1 LPPITRR
8 AFLEGS
14 ALAALAALLA
24 ACDGRASPSTRSS
37 AGATASASA
46 AGSPSG
52 DLGTLAPTGP
62 LTFANWRG
70 SIDLAR
76 DRVTSPTIAEFEK
89 QYNVEVD
96 YAGSE
101 IEDNESFV
109 GLMRPQL
116 EAGVEPGWDLV
127 VVADWMA
134 ARMVDAGWAESI
146 DPAHVPNAVEHIRPE
161 VKGPP
166 WDASNGFHYPWLS
179 VATGVAWNRAAIGR
193 DLASVGELFDPAL
206 AGKVTLL
213 GDPRATL
220 PLIHL
225 LLGASG
231 ATSDRPVEEMT
242 IEDVDVAIDYL
253 RPFVESGHVRAFTR
267 SEYVGD
273 LADRTTSAAMA
284 LSPDVAPIVGTDIGW
299 AYPAEGWLLGSNDL
313 VIPRAAKNR
322 LTAELMIDW
331 VYDPVRAA
339 RIAMAASSI
348 TPVRGAEDATGSLE
362 DAPAP
367 TSPAYRLLF
376 PPADVAD
383 RRHRYPLWDEE
394 TSRQVEDRFGELTGA

>member
-1 LPPITRR
+1 V
-8 AFLEGS
+8 
-14 ALAALAALLA
+14 LLA
-24 ACDGRASPSTRSS
+24 ACDARSSPSATPSLR
-37 AGATASASA
+37 ATASASA
-46 AGSPSG
+46 AESPAG
-52 DLGTLAPTGP
+52 NAGTLAPTGP

-70 SIDLAR
+70 SIDLAK

-89 QYNVEVD
+89 QYGVKVD
-96 YAGSE
+96 YAGSG

-134 ARMVDAGWAESI
+134 ARMVEADWTESI
-146 DPAHVPNAVEHIRPE
+146 DPAHVPNAVDRLRPE

-166 WDASNGFHYPWLS
+166 WDAANAFHYPWLS
-179 VATGVAWNRAAIGR
+179 VATGIAWNRVAVGH

-213 GDPRATL
+213 SDPRATL

-225 LLGASG
+225 MLGARG

-242 IEDVDVAIDYL
+242 LEDVDVAIEYL

-267 SEYVGD
+267 SEYVRD

-284 LSPDVAPIVGTDIGW
+284 LSRDIAPIVGPDTGW
-299 AYPAEGWLLGSNDL
+299 VYPAEGWLLGSNDL
-313 VIPRAAKNR
+313 VIPRNAKNR
-322 LTAELMIDW
+322 FTAELMIDW
-331 VYDPVRAA
+331 AYDPTHAA
-339 RIAMAASSI
+339 RIAVASSSI
-348 TPVRGAEDATGSLE
+348 SPVAGVEDELGSIAN
-362 DAPAP
+362 APSP
-367 TSPAYRLLF
+367 TSPAYPLLF
-376 PPADVAD
+376 PPSEHDD
-383 RRHRYPLWDEE
+383 RRHHYPVWDEE
-394 TSRQVEDRFGELTGA
+394 TSRQVDDRFGDLTGG